1 MRVLVTGAAGRIG
14 RAVVAQLNERGA
26 LVTGLVLADPRDLDV
41 DTIVVGDA
49 GDGRVVQQALRGAD
63 AVIHLAAI
71 PTPDEHDAAEIFATN
86 TQATFTVL
94 EQAGTQGVG
103 RVALASSY
111 SATGMPWARERHSPP
126 TLPLTVGAPSV
137 VEDPYSL
144 SKQVDE
150 LTASMMARRHDMTV
164 VALRYPYIGE
174 PEDRL
179 TEHAAAL
186 AANPELGARELWSYL
201 ETRDAAAAALLAIT
215 APVTGAHVVYVA
227 AERTIVPYPTEA
239 LLARFH
245 PASRLVR
252 PMPGRTTPIDL
263 EPARELLG
271 FSARFEL
278 DIAPVDE
285 LPTTASTE
293 DRRPTP
299 TPTTDP

>member
-26 LVTGLVLADPRDLDV
+26 HVTGLVLDDPGDLDV
-41 DTIVVGDA
+41 DTTVVGDA
-49 GDGRVVQQALRGAD
+49 GDGEVVRQALRGVD

-71 PTPDEHDAAEIFATN
+71 PTPDDHDAAQIFATN
-86 TQATFTVL
+86 TQTTFTVL
-94 EQAGTQGVG
+94 EQAGAQGIR
-103 RVALASSY
+103 RVSLASSY
-111 SATGMPWARERHSPP
+111 SATGMSWARQPHSPP

-150 LTASMMARRHDMTV
+150 LTATMMARRHGMAV
-164 VALRYPYIGE
+164 VALRYPFIGE
-174 PEDRL
+174 PDDRL

-186 AANPELGARELWSYL
+186 AAHPELGARELWSYL

-227 AERTIVPYPTEA
+227 APRTIVPYPTEA

-278 DIAPVDE
+278 EITPTDE
-285 LPTTASTE
+285 LPAAATN
-293 DRRPTP
+293 D
-299 TPTTDP
+299 D

>member
-26 LVTGLVLADPRDLDV
+26 HVTGLVLADSGDLDV
-41 DTIVVGDA
+41 DSIVVGDA
-49 GDGRVVQQALRGAD
+49 SDGDVVQKGLRGVD

-71 PTPDEHDAAEIFATN
+71 PTPDTHDAAETFATN
-86 TQATFTVL
+86 TRATFTVL
-94 EQAGTQGVG
+94 EQAGAHGVR
-103 RVALASSY
+103 RVALASSF
-111 SATGMPWARERHSPP
+111 SATGMPWAREVHSPP

-150 LTASMMARRHDMTV
+150 LTAAMMARRHGMAV

-179 TEHAAAL
+179 TEHAVAL
-186 AANPELGARELWSYL
+186 AADPELGARELWSYL
-201 ETRDAAAAALLAIT
+201 ETRDAATAALLAIT

-227 AERTIVPYPTEA
+227 AERTLVPYATEA

-245 PASRLVR
+245 PASRLAR

-263 EPARELLG
+263 EPARRLLG

-278 DIAPVDE
+278 DIAPIDE
-285 LPTTASTE
+285 LPTTISTH
-293 DRRPTP
+293 D
-299 TPTTDP
+299 

>member
-14 RAVVAQLNERGA
+14 RAVVAELNDSGVR
-26 LVTGLVLADPRDLDV
+26 VTGLVLADPGDLDV

-49 GDGRVVQQALRGAD
+49 GDGHVVQRALHGVD

-71 PTPDEHDAAEIFATN
+71 PAPGDHDPAEIFATN
-86 TQATFTVL
+86 TRATFTVL
-94 EQAGTQGVG
+94 EQAGLRGVR
-103 RVALASSY
+103 RVALASSF
-111 SATGMPWARERHSPP
+111 SATGMPWAREVHSPP
-126 TLPLTVGAPSV
+126 TLPLTVDAPSV

-144 SKQVDE
+144 SKEVDE
-150 LTASMMARRHDMTV
+150 LTASMMVRRHGITV

-186 AANPELGARELWSYL
+186 TADPELGARELWSYL
-201 ETRDAAAAALLAIT
+201 ETRDAATAALLAIT

-227 AERTIVPYPTEA
+227 AERTLVPYPTEA

-245 PASRLVR
+245 PASRPVR

-263 EPARELLG
+263 EPARRLLG

-278 DIAPVDE
+278 DIAPIDE
-285 LPTTASTE
+285 LPTTIST
-293 DRRPTP
+293 D
-299 TPTTDP
+299 D

>member
-26 LVTGLVLADPRDLDV
+26 CVTGLVLADPGDLDV
-41 DTIVVGDA
+41 DTVVVGDA
-49 GDGRVVQQALRGAD
+49 GDGRVVQQGLRDVD

-71 PTPDEHDAAEIFATN
+71 PAPDDHDPAEIFATN

-94 EQAGTQGVG
+94 EQAGIHGVR

-126 TLPLTVGAPSV
+126 TLPLTVGTPSV

-150 LTASMMARRHDMTV
+150 LTASMMARRHGMTV

-201 ETRDAAAAALLAIT
+201 ETRDAATAALLAIA

-227 AERTIVPYPTEA
+227 APHTIVPYPTEA

-252 PMPGRTTPIDL
+252 PLPGRSTPIDL

-271 FSARFEL
+271 FSARHEL
-278 DIAPVDE
+278 GIAQIDE
-285 LPTTASTE
+285 LPAAP
-293 DRRPTP
+293 PT
-299 TPTTDP
+299 DE

>member
-26 LVTGLVLADPRDLDV
+26 HVTGLMLDDPGDLDV
-41 DTIVVGDA
+41 GTTVVGDA
-49 GDGRVVQQALRGAD
+49 RDGEVVRQAVHGVD

-71 PTPDEHDAAEIFATN
+71 PTPDDHDPAQVFATN
-86 TQATFTVL
+86 TQTTFTVL
-94 EQAGTQGVG
+94 EQAGVEGIR
-103 RVALASSY
+103 RVSLASSY
-111 SATGMPWARERHSPP
+111 SATGMSWARHPHSPP
-126 TLPLTVGAPSV
+126 TLPLTVGTPPV

-150 LTASMMARRHDMTV
+150 RTAAMMARRHGMTV
-164 VALRYPYIGE
+164 VALRYPFIGE

-179 TEHAAAL
+179 TQHAAAL
-186 AANPELGARELWSYL
+186 AADPELGARELWSYL
-201 ETRDAAAAALLAIT
+201 ETRDAATAAVLAIT
-215 APVTGAHVVYVA
+215 APVTGTHVVYVA
-227 AERTIVPYPTEA
+227 APHTIVPYPTEA

-278 DIAPVDE
+278 EIIPTDE
-285 LPTTASTE
+285 LPDAAPS
-293 DRRPTP
+293 D
-299 TPTTDP
+299 D

>member
-1 MRVLVTGAAGRIG
+1 MNVLVTGAAGRVG
-14 RAVVAQLNERGA
+14 RAVVAQLREQGA
-26 LVTGLVLADPRDLDV
+26 RVTGLVLADPRDLDV
-41 DTIVVGDA
+41 DTMVVGDA
-49 GDGRVVQQALRGAD
+49 GDGRVVQQALRGVD

-71 PTPDEHDAAEIFATN
+71 PTPDDHDAAELFATN
-86 TQATFTVL
+86 TQTTFTVL
-94 EQAGTQGVG
+94 EQAGVAGIK

-111 SATGMPWARERHSPP
+111 SATGMPWARRRHSPA
-126 TLPLTVGAPSV
+126 TLPLTVDAPSV

-150 LTASMMARRHDMTV
+150 LTATMMARRHGMAV

-186 AANPELGARELWSYL
+186 AADPELGARELWSYL
-201 ETRDAAAAALLAIT
+201 ETRDAATAALCAIT

-227 AERTIVPYPTEA
+227 APRTIVPYPTEA

-245 PASRLVR
+245 PASRLAARV
-252 PMPGRTTPIDL
+252 PGRTTPIDL

-271 FSARFEL
+271 FTARFEL
-278 DIAPVDE
+278 DLTPIDE
-285 LPTTASTE
+285 LPAPSAKH
-293 DRRPTP
+293 D
-299 TPTTDP
+299 

>member
-14 RAVVAQLNERGA
+14 RTVVAQLNERGA
-26 LVTGLVLADPRDLDV
+26 RVTGLVLADPGDLEV
-41 DTIVVGDA
+41 DTMVVGDA
-49 GDGRVVQQALRGAD
+49 GDGGVVEHALHGAD

-71 PTPDEHDAAEIFATN
+71 PAPGENGAAEIFATN

-94 EQAGTQGVG
+94 EQAGTLGVR

-126 TLPLTVGAPSV
+126 TLPLTVDAQSV

-150 LTASMMARRHDMTV
+150 LTASMMARRHGMTV

-179 TEHAAAL
+179 ADHAATL
-186 AANPELGARELWSYL
+186 AADPELGARELWSYL
-201 ETRDAAAAALLAIT
+201 ETRDAATAALLAIT

-245 PASRLVR
+245 PASRLMR
-252 PMPGRTTPIDL
+252 PIPGRTTPIDL

-278 DIAPVDE
+278 DIAQIDD
-285 LPTTASTE
+285 LPPTAST
-293 DRRPTP
+293 D
-299 TPTTDP
+299 D